1 MKMTKRYL
9 SVLLVLLLFAALM
22 MPALAVSEKP
32 RLVDQAHLLNAAE
45 QSELLAKLDE
55 ISERQ
60 RVDIAVVTA
69 ETMDGKTPMDYAD
82 DWYDSNGYGFGSGYD
97 GVLLLV
103 SMEDR
108 DWWISTS
115 GYGMTAV
122 NDAGITYI
130 SDQFLPDMRDGNYAQ
145 AFTTFAELC
154 DEFVRQAKNGQ
165 PYDSGHMPKE
175 PFNYGFWLLAAMVI
189 GLIIALKAAGS
200 MKKKLKS
207 VRLQAAA
214 AGYVKTNSMHITESR
229 DLFLYNTVTR
239 TAKSKSRS
247 SSGSSS
253 AHTSSSGRS
262 HGGGGG
268 KF

>member
-1 MKMTKRYL
+1 MKMRKRFL

-32 RLVDQAHLLNAAE
+32 RLVDQAHLLNDAE
-45 QSELLAKLDE
+45 QGELLAKLDE

-60 RVDIAVVTA
+60 RVDIVVVTA
-69 ETMDGKTPMDYAD
+69 ETLDGKTPMDYAD
-82 DWYDSNGYGFGSGYD
+82 DWYDGNGYGFGADFD
-97 GVLLLV
+97 GILLLV

-108 DWWISTS
+108 DWWISTC

-122 NDAGITYI
+122 NDAGINYI
-130 SDQFLPDMRDGNYAQ
+130 SEQFLPDLKDGNYAE
-145 AFTTFAELC
+145 AFTVFAELC

-175 PFNYGFWLLAAMVI
+175 SFDYGFWLLTAMAI
-189 GLIIALKAAGS
+189 GLFIALKATGS

-207 VRLQAAA
+207 VRQQAA
-214 AGYVKTNSMHITESR
+214 AGYVKTNSMNITESR

-239 TAKSKSRS
+239 TAKSESRS
-247 SSGSSS
+247 SSGRSST
-253 AHTSSSGRS
+253 HTSSSGRT